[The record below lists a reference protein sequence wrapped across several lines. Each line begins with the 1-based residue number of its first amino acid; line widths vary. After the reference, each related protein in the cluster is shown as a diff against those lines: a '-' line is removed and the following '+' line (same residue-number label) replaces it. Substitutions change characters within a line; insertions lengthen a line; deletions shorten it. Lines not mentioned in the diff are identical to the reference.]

1 MLEFIK
7 RKKDNERAAFLSIP
21 NDIQTV
27 CEFMPFPGVK
37 ESDQMLL
44 DLASVLE
51 TGKDLVHQETLLRGI
66 DMTA

>member
-1 MLEFIK
+1 MEFIK
-7 RKKDNERAAFLSIP
+7 HKKQNEGSAFLSIP
-21 NDIQTV
+21 IDLQTV
-27 CEFMPFPGVK
+27 CSFVAFDGVK

-51 TGKDLVHQETLLRGI
+51 TGKDLVHQETLLRGV